1 MVAMNAPEALPSRQA
16 LYEQMRPH
24 GLAPL
29 WAVLHAL
36 VPREPA
42 VRTQCA
48 HWRWSDVEPFL
59 DAAGHII
66 TAEEAVRR
74 VLILENPGWAGASR
88 ATSSLFAGL
97 QMILPGEVAPSHRH
111 TQSALRFV
119 VSGQGAYTAVDGERA
134 TMAPGDFIITPAWT
148 WHDHGNDGDEAVVW
162 LDGLDI
168 PTVSFFEAGFA
179 ENDTRKSQAVT
190 RAEGSSLAR
199 FGSGLLPLDDD
210 APYGATSPVFSVPYA
225 RSRAALAQLASGSEA
240 DPWFGTALRFTNPLT
255 GGPPM
260 PTIGAWLQ
268 LLQAGFVTKPVRCT
282 AGTVFSVVEGA
293 ATATLQRGEEVRRF
307 ELSPKDHFV
316 LPPWFTLQL
325 QAEESCVLFAF
336 NDAPL
341 QRAAGLYRQER
352 L

>member
-1 MVAMNAPEALPSRQA
+1 MNAPDPLQARQA

-24 GLAPL
+24 GLTPL
-29 WAVLHAL
+29 WEVLHAL
-36 VPREPA
+36 VPPEPA

-59 DAAGHII
+59 DAAGRVI

-74 VLILENPGWAGASR
+74 VLILENPGWPGASR
-88 ATSSLFAGL
+88 ITGTLYAGL
-97 QMILPGEVAPSHRH
+97 QLILPGEVAPSHRH

-119 VSGQGAYTAVDGERA
+119 VSGAGAYTAVDGERA
-134 TMAPGDFIITPAWT
+134 TMAPGDFIITPAWA
-148 WHDHGNDGDEAVVW
+148 WHDHGNDGDQAVVW

-168 PTVSFFEAGFA
+168 PTVAFFEAGFA
-179 ENDTRKSQAVT
+179 ENDTRKSQPVK

-199 FGSGLLPLDDD
+199 YGSGLLPMDDEP
-210 APYGATSPVFSVPYA
+210 PYGATSPVFCVPYS
-225 RSRAALAQLASGSEA
+225 RSRAALAQLARDSAA

-268 LLQAGFVTKPVRCT
+268 MLAPDFATRPWRST
-282 AGTVFSVVEGA
+282 AGTVFSVVEGTA
-293 ATATLQRGEEVRRF
+293 RATLQRGDEVRHF
-307 ELSPKDHFV
+307 ELAPKDHFV

-325 QAEESCVLFAF
+325 QAHDPCVLFAY

>member
-1 MVAMNAPEALPSRQA
+1 MTMRQPATDRQA

-24 GLAPL
+24 GLTPL
-29 WAVLHAL
+29 WEVLHAL
-36 VPREPA
+36 VPPEPG

-48 HWRWSDVEPFL
+48 HWRWLDVKPFL
-59 DAAGHII
+59 DAAGRVIS
-66 TAEEAVRR
+66 AEEAVRR
-74 VLILENPGWAGASR
+74 VLILENPGWTGASR
-88 ATSSLFAGL
+88 ATSTLYAGL
-97 QMILPGEVAPSHRH
+97 QLILPGEVAPSHRH

-119 VSGQGAYTAVDGERA
+119 VSGAGAYTAVDGERA
-134 TMAPGDFIITPAWT
+134 TMAPGDFIITPAWA

-168 PTVSFFEAGFA
+168 PTVAFFEAGFA
-179 ENDTRKSQAVT
+179 ENDTRTSQAVR

-199 FGSGLLPLDDD
+199 YGSGLLPLDDE

-225 RSRAALAQLASGSEA
+225 RSRAALQQLSKDAAA
-240 DPWFGTALRFTNPLT
+240 DPWFGTALRYTNPLS

-268 LLQAGFVTKPVRCT
+268 WLQPGFATKPWRST
-282 AGTVFSVVEGA
+282 AGTVYSVVEGTA
-293 ATATLQRGEEVRRF
+293 LATLRRGDELKRF
-307 ELSPKDHFV
+307 ELAPKDHFV
-316 LPPWFTLQL
+316 LPPWHTLQL
-325 QAEESCVLFAF
+325 QAEGSCVLFAY

-341 QRAAGLYRQER
+341 QRAAGLLREER

>member
-1 MVAMNAPEALPSRQA
+1 MNAPDPLQARQA

-24 GLAPL
+24 GLTPL
-29 WAVLHAL
+29 WEVLHAL
-36 VPREPA
+36 VPPEPA

-59 DAAGHII
+59 DAAGRVI

-74 VLILENPGWAGASR
+74 VLILENPGWPGASR
-88 ATSSLFAGL
+88 ITGTLYAGL
-97 QMILPGEVAPSHRH
+97 QLILPGEVAPSHRH
-111 TQSALRFV
+111 SQSALRFV
-119 VSGQGAYTAVDGERA
+119 VSGAGAYTAVDGERA
-134 TMAPGDFIITPAWT
+134 TMAPGDFIITPAWA
-148 WHDHGNDGDEAVVW
+148 WHDHGNHGDQAVVW

-168 PTVSFFEAGFA
+168 PTVAFFEAGFA
-179 ENDTRKSQAVT
+179 ENDTRKSQAVR

-199 FGSGLLPLDDD
+199 YGSGLLPMDD
-210 APYGATSPVFSVPYA
+210 APPYGATSPVFCVPYS
-225 RSRAALAQLASGSEA
+225 RSRAALAQLARDSAA

-268 LLQAGFVTKPVRCT
+268 MLAPDFATRPWRST
-282 AGTVFSVVEGA
+282 AGTVFSVVEGTA
-293 ATATLQRGEEVRRF
+293 RATLQRGDEVRHF
-307 ELSPKDHFV
+307 ELAPKDHFV

-325 QAEESCVLFAF
+325 LAHDPCVLFAYD
-336 NDAPL
+336 DAPL

>member
-1 MVAMNAPEALPSRQA
+1 MNAPDPTQARQA
-16 LYEQMRPH
+16 LYAQMRPH
-24 GLAPL
+24 GLTPL
-29 WAVLHAL
+29 WEVLHAL
-36 VPREPA
+36 VPPEPA
-42 VRTQCA
+42 VRTLCA
-48 HWRWSDVEPFL
+48 HWPWSDVEPFL
-59 DAAGHII
+59 DAAGRLI

-74 VLILENPGWAGASR
+74 VLILENPGWPGASR
-88 ATSSLFAGL
+88 ITGTLYAGL
-97 QMILPGEVAPSHRH
+97 QLILPGEVAPSHRH

-119 VSGQGAYTAVDGERA
+119 VSGAGAYTAVDGERA
-134 TMAPGDFIITPAWT
+134 TMAPGDFIITPAWA
-148 WHDHGNDGDEAVVW
+148 WHDHGNDGDQAVVW

-168 PTVSFFEAGFA
+168 PTVAFFEAGFA
-179 ENDTRKSQAVT
+179 ENDTRKSQAVR

-199 FGSGLLPLDDD
+199 YGSGLLPMDDEP
-210 APYGATSPVFSVPYA
+210 PYGATSPVFSVPYA
-225 RSRAALAQLASGSEA
+225 RSRAALAQLAQDSAA

-268 LLQAGFVTKPVRCT
+268 LLAPDAATRPWRST
-282 AGTVFSVVEGA
+282 AGTVFSVVEGTA
-293 ATATLQRGEEVRRF
+293 RATLQRGDDVRYF

-316 LPPWFTLQL
+316 VPPWFTLQL
-325 QAEESCVLFAF
+325 QAHDPCVLFAY